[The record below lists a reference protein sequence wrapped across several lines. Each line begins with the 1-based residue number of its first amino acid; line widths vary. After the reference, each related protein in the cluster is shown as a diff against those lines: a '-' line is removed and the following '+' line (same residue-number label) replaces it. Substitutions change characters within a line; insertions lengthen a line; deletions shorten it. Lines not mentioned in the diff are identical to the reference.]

1 MGIKDQFQDKANDL
15 SAKAKGAMGGEKDE
29 ASERASQARDD
40 AQERGSQAQ
49 EQARERSAKSPD
61 DAQRAAREQQDKFNQ
76 DYDA

>member
-49 EQARERSAKSPD
+49 EQARERSANAPD
-61 DAQRAAREQQDKFNQ
+61 QAREAAQEQQDKFNQ

>member
-15 SAKAKGAMGGEKDE
+15 AGKAKGAMGSEKDE

-40 AQERGSQAQ
+40 AQERGRQAR
-49 EQARERSAKSPD
+49 EEGRERSAKTPD
-61 DAQRAAREQQDKFNQ
+61 EAQRAAQEQQDKFNQ